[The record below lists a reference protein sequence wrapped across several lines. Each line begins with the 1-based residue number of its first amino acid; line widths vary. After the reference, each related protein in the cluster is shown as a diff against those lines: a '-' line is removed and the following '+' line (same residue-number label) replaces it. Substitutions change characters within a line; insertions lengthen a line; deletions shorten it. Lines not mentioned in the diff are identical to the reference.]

1 MKIHDENVVPK
12 YLKMLDELSRTHV
25 EIGIIGDGDRYK
37 GTDITVLGVANIH
50 EFGLNVVDK
59 NGRKINIPER
69 SFIRSSYDA
78 NKQRI
83 FEFDKEL
90 ERVLGLE
97 LSVDGFFNLIGEFAV
112 GVIQNHLTSQV
123 KSPPLAE
130 STIKAKGSSNPLI
143 DTGQLRRS
151 IDYKIVRS

>member
-1 MKIHDENVVPK
+1 MKVQDDNKVPQ
-12 YLKMLDELSRTHV
+12 YLKMLNELARTHV
-25 EIGIIGDGDRYK
+25 EIGIVGDGEKYK
-37 GTDITVLGVANIH
+37 GTDITVLGVATVH
-50 EFGLNVVDK
+50 EFGVNVVGK
-59 NGRKINIPER
+59 NGKKINIPER

-90 ERVLGLE
+90 ERVLNLE

-123 KSPPLAE
+123 MSPPLAQ
-130 STIKAKGSSNPLI
+130 STIRMKGSSNPLI

>member
-1 MKIHDENVVPK
+1 MNIHDENKVPQ
-12 YLKMLDELSRTHV
+12 YLKMLKELSRTHV
-25 EIGIIGDGDRYK
+25 EIGIIGDGDKYK
-37 GTDITVLGVANIH
+37 GSDITVLGVATVH
-50 EFGLNVVDK
+50 EFGVNVVGK
-59 NGRKINIPER
+59 NGKRINIPER
-69 SFIRSSYDA
+69 SFIRTSYDA

-90 ERVLGLE
+90 ERVLNLE
-97 LSVDGFFNLIGEFAV
+97 LSVDGFFNLVGEFAV

-123 KSPPLAE
+123 NSPPLAE
-130 STIKAKGSSNPLI
+130 STIRAKGSSNPLI